1 MQLSVHLKKV
11 LEDIVHEIGPETG
24 NGLKEE
30 NCEYH
35 SALQIVEVH
44 DGFVQKRVNKYAC
57 CQQPGQEKPVITL

>member
-1 MQLSVHLKKV
+1 MKN
-11 LEDIVHEIGPETG
+11 TG

-57 CQQPGQEKPVITL
+57 CQQPGQEKPVITLRIES